1 MGGVFAL
8 KVVSYRTFSVSL
20 TFHRVSIPRDGSA
33 HHLCYNG
40 LAIGQRGQDTL
51 QILFVGDVVGKVG
64 RTALAQRIGSLR
76 RQWAADF
83 VVVNGENAAGGAGIT
98 PALAEDL
105 FRLGVDVVTLG
116 NHSWDKR
123 QIVSYIE
130 GERRLL
136 RPLNFPPGTPGFGS
150 VVVESRGR
158 KVAVVNAHGR
168 VFASVTLDDPFRAL
182 DAELAR
188 LQPITPVILV
198 DFHAEATSEKV
209 AMGWYLDGRVSAVV
223 GTHTHVQTADA
234 RVLPGGTAYITDVG
248 MCGPR
253 DSVIGMER
261 NLALE
266 RFLTQM
272 PVRLEVAPGPVVLC
286 GACIEVDLETGRAAG
301 IQRIQ
306 ELVDASAE
314 MA

>member
-1 MGGVFAL
+1 M
-8 KVVSYRTFSVSL
+8 
-20 TFHRVSIPRDGSA
+20 
-33 HHLCYNG
+33 
-40 LAIGQRGQDTL
+40 